1 MAQRKGVCD
10 FTVADIEKDD
20 SGNYSATNLTK
31 LMKAASAKIKLKYTS
46 EFVYFDDIV
55 DEIDQ
60 DFEGGEIELE
70 GDYLTAEIVERIRG
84 HKNLNGMSV
93 TNAEDKANDVCILFR
108 SKMTNGK
115 YKFYCFYRVNF
126 GAEEEEDFEGIG
138 KKAKRQNTKIK
149 GTIMAR
155 KKDNLVKVDASETE
169 FISGGV
175 TDAADIL
182 KAWFTKVPEPST
194 ITVPEKTQK

>member
-1 MAQRKGVCD
+1 MAQRKGLCD
-10 FTVADIEKDD
+10 FTTGKITQDTKETYEAGELV
-20 SGNYSATNLTK
+20 K

-55 DEIDQ
+55 DDIDQ

-70 GDYLTAEIVERIRG
+70 GDYLTAKVIELIRG
-84 HKNLNGMSV
+84 HKNVKGM
-93 TNAEDKANDVCILFR
+93 TLTGENDKADDVPILFR

-126 GAEEEEDFEGIG
+126 GSEEDEDFESMN
-138 KKAKRQNTKIK
+138 KKSKRQNTKIK

-155 KKDNLVKVDASETE
+155 RKDGLVKVEASEDE
-169 FISGGV
+169 LAASGA
-175 TDAADIL
+175 DAENIL
-182 KAWFTKVPEPST
+182 KTWFTKVPEPIKDSSS
-194 ITVPEKTQK
+194 ESAHE